1 MKPGVECNA
10 VHAATLAALMLA
22 AGVQTARAAD
32 ETPSA
37 GALEEVVVTAQ
48 KREQNSQDVGISISA
63 LSGDDL
69 RSLGATSATDITRTM
84 PAIILTQPN
93 GPSSFSLSIRGVTQ
107 NDFADHQEPPAAV
120 YVDDAYV
127 SQMAGLAFQLFD
139 IDRVEVLRGPQ
150 GTLFG
155 RNATSGLAQF
165 VSHRPTDDFNG
176 YVNVE
181 LGERN
186 LERVEGAVGGQLIDG
201 VDGRIAFET
210 NHYDPLFKN
219 ALGNPGSENGN
230 DWAMRG
236 QVLFKLA
243 DKATLLLIGRFAEE
257 DVRGGAWES
266 TPSKFDPNTPG
277 SSVFLAPGENYWGT
291 CGGCNAL
298 GFPASGAF
306 NSYDNFSG
314 YARIRTHGLTGKL
327 TYDLGWSTLTAIADY
342 QKLTKNYAEDSD
354 TTPYTYFQFF
364 NGSNVNQESAEVRL
378 NGGEDKLNWTGGVY
392 AIRIDGKYYEG
403 WNGPYNWTPNEFAGS
418 CGAFGCWPYGTN
430 PFYQVPGQ
438 DGGTPQTYAPYDL
451 VTKSAAAFAQVEY
464 RATELI
470 GLTLGARWSTD
481 KKDYDYTWYPQELF
495 PTNPTQPVRRLT
507 PLDGTGSLVAY
518 SNSLKNNFWSGK
530 AEVDF
535 HLAKD
540 LLTYVSYNRGV
551 KAGGFNAPLFP
562 DTIGNTSLI
571 SFKPE
576 TLISYE
582 AGAKYEFF
590 DHRVRLNGAV
600 YYYDY
605 RNYQALTYTG
615 LEQLIRNAD
624 ARHEGAELEVEAQ
637 PTEAVRIGFGIAYID
652 ALVKNID
659 ARGTGVMGTYTPAN
673 ASKWSGNAMVRYTWP
688 LFGGHFHAQVDGNYL
703 SKFFFAIS
711 DTPVLQQGG
720 YGLLNLR
727 LVFNPAGDKL
737 EFGAALENA
746 ANKHYAV
753 QAFDLTGVD
762 GLVQTYPGAPRWFK
776 VHMNYHF

>member
-1 MKPGVECNA
+1 MKTNVRAA
-10 VHAATLAALMLA
+10 VAAALLVGSGGVVAAEEEVPA
-22 AGVQTARAAD
+22 AG
-32 ETPSA
+32 
-37 GALEEVVVTAQ
+37 GLEEVVVTAQ

-63 LSGDDL
+63 LSGNDL
-69 RSLGATSATDITRTM
+69 KALGATAATDITKTM
-84 PAIILTQPN
+84 PAVILTQPN

-155 RNATSGLAQF
+155 RNATGGLAQF
-165 VSHRPTDDFNG
+165 VSNRPTDELDG
-176 YVNVE
+176 YINLE

-186 LERVEGAVGGQLIDG
+186 LTRVEGAVGGKIVDG
-201 VDGRIAFET
+201 IDGRIAFES
-210 NHYDPLFKN
+210 NHYDPLFHSSE
-219 ALGNPGSENGN
+219 GNPGLENGN
-230 DWAMRG
+230 DWAVRG
-236 QVLFKLA
+236 QLLFKLA
-243 DKATLLLIGRFAEE
+243 DHGSLLFIARTAEE

-266 TPSKFDPNTPG
+266 TPSKPDPNVPG
-277 SSVFLAPGENYWGT
+277 ASVFLAPGENYWGT
-291 CGGCNAL
+291 CPGCNAL
-298 GFPASGAF
+298 GFPASGNF
-306 NSYDNFSG
+306 NTYDNFTG
-314 YARIRTHGLTGKL
+314 FARIRTHGLTGKL

-354 TTPYTYFQFF
+354 TTPFTYFQFF

-378 NGGEDKLNWTGGVY
+378 NGGDQKLNWTAGVY
-392 AIRIDGKYYEG
+392 AVRIDGHYYEG
-403 WNGPYNWTPNEFAGS
+403 WTGPFNWTPNEFSAS
-418 CGAFGCWPYGTN
+418 CSAAGCWPYGT
-430 PFYQVPGQ
+430 QVPGP

-464 RATELI
+464 RATDLI
-470 GLTLGARWSTD
+470 GLTLGGRFSTD
-481 KKDYDYTWYPQELF
+481 KKDYDYTWYPEELF
-495 PTNPTQPVRRLT
+495 PLSGTNPVQRLT
-507 PLDGTGSLVAY
+507 PLAGTETLVGY
-518 SNSLKNNFWSGK
+518 SSSLKNNLWSGK

-535 HLAKD
+535 HLDKN

-562 DTIGNTSLI
+562 DTIADTASI
-571 SFKPE
+571 AFKPE

-582 AGAKYEFF
+582 AGAKSEFF
-590 DHRVRLNGAV
+590 DRRLRVNGAI

-605 RNYQALTYTG
+605 QNYQALTYNG

-624 ARHEGAELEVEAQ
+624 ARHEGAELEIEAQ
-637 PTEAVRIGFGIAYID
+637 PTQALRIGFGIAYID

-659 ARGTGVMGTYTPAN
+659 ARGTGVLGDYTPAN
-673 ASKWSGNAMVRYTWP
+673 ASKWSGNALIRYTWP
-688 LFGGHFHAQVDGNYL
+688 LLGGHLAAQLDGNYL
-703 SKFFFAIS
+703 SKFYFAIS
-711 DTPVLQQGG
+711 DIPVLQQGG
-720 YGLLNLR
+720 YGLGNFR
-727 LVFNPAGDKL
+727 LSYTPAGEHL
-737 EFGAALENA
+737 EVGAALENL

-776 VHMNYHF
+776 VHVNYHF